1 MIRVRWL
8 TLPPEN
14 PVPPPVQRMLLR
26 RGLDLLK
33 AHCRAGG
40 LRRRLQ
46 RRVSE
51 VEETL
56 TGVQVPTLLLFYY
69 CSYS

>member
-1 MIRVRWL
+1 
-8 TLPPEN
+8 
-14 PVPPPVQRMLLR
+14 MLLR

-56 TGVQVPTLLLFYY
+56 TGVQVPTLLFFYY